1 MTNKSPKV
9 QLQFISQNLAEA
21 QGKINDAK
29 ALLKELEL
37 SLASILPSSRDLP
50 GITGKFDGTYLVTED
65 GKKIQVPENYAGKS
79 KLVYGDTLK
88 MIDEADG
95 SHTFKQIERVPRTTL
110 TGILVK
116 KDGKFVAVTTDGSH
130 ALLPAAVSFQ
140 HGQENDEV
148 KVIVPEDA
156 RNCCFAALDEIPSK
170 GGRSDKPVEP
180 RHDAAN
186 LKEKIDVKIETSP
199 KEKGEATKPVEKP
212 VEKPKKIVATTIT
225 PVAGPVIAKSAPVK
239 VSAPVP
245 VKPVIAPVTPPVVPS
260 VSSILADDDLR

>member
-1 MTNKSPKV
+1 MAVKSPKV

-21 QGKINDAK
+21 QNKINDAK

-50 GITGKFDGTYLVTED
+50 GITGKFDGTYLVTDD

-95 SHTFKQIERVPRTTL
+95 SHTFKQIERVSRTTL

-116 KDGKFVAVTTDGSH
+116 KDGKFVAVTSDGSH

-140 HGQENDEV
+140 HGVENDEV

-156 RNCCFAALDEIPSK
+156 RNCCFAALDEIPNK
-170 GGRSDKPVEP
+170 KTVTNPVETP
-180 RHDAAN
+180 YMASN
-186 LKEKIDVKIETSP
+186 LKEKIDVKIEIP
-199 KEKGEATKPVEKP
+199 QVEKKAQ
-212 VEKPKKIVATTIT
+212 KPAVKP
-225 PVAGPVIAKSAPVK
+225 PVARPVIAKPAPVK
-239 VSAPVP
+239 VAAP
-245 VKPVIAPVTPPVVPS
+245 ATVTPPVLATPS